1 MVRLKI
7 WNGRTYR
14 VEILTTNSSI
24 QNMFWSF
31 SKILL
36 AGTSSGLFPH
46 ILLPFASVVD
56 KKVIGEAKTFNPLE
70 RSLVLNWLSYLGR
83 WRYWNNKLIFEP
95 QTGDVACKSKVFEQK
110 SHWSVARTCNPL
122 VWQNSSAKLTE
133 LPWQLKIL
141 KQ

>member
-7 WNGRTYR
+7 WNGHTYR

-24 QNMFWSF
+24 QNTFWLF

-36 AGTSSGLFPH
+36 DGTSSGLFLNF
-46 ILLPFASVVD
+46 LLPFASVVD

-70 RSLVLNWLSYLGR
+70 RTLVLNWLSYLGR

-110 SHWSVARTCNPL
+110 KSLVMLELATPWYDRTQVL
-122 VWQNSSAKLTE
+122 SLLSYLGSWKY
-133 LPWQLKIL
+133 
-141 KQ
+141 